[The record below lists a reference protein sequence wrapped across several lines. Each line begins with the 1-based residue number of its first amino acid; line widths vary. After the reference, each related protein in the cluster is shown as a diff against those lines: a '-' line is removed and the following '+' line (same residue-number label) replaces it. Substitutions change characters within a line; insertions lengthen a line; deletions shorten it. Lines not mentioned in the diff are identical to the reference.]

1 VAASFDC
8 QINGGSISLA
18 LANVGTNV
26 LLGLG
31 AAILGLPIAAYL

>member
-1 VAASFDC
+1 MAASFDC
-8 QINGGSISLA
+8 QINGGSIS

-31 AAILGLPIAAYL
+31 AAILGLHIAAYL